1 MTDQARRGILPGT
14 GESEIARAFSVTT
27 TTPKASAQKPHS
39 LPSSEW
45 DYATTKQLTEALQA
59 RRISALELVTHT
71 IARIEA
77 LDQRL
82 NAVVVRDF
90 ERARD
95 AATAA
100 DVALARG
107 ERRLMLGVP
116 ITFKEAFNIAG
127 LPTTWGFPQFRHF
140 VPKDDALIVSRMK
153 SAGAIIVGKTNV
165 PLGLGDFQS
174 YNDIYGTTNNPWDT
188 GRSPG
193 GSSGGS
199 AAALA
204 AGFGPL
210 SFGSDI
216 GGSLRVPAHFC
227 GVYAHKPTLGL
238 VPARGYSR
246 PPLPPLPGGGD
257 LAVIGPMART
267 AADLALALEV
277 VAGPDQQCAGIGYR
291 LALPLARHNRLDS
304 FRVLVID
311 THPLM
316 PTDNAVRNAIGR
328 LSNRLTKSGV
338 KVEHGSAL
346 LPSLADSAR
355 LYMRL
360 LASAKSSSLP
370 SERYEET
377 QRATEALTPGEYSLE
392 AERMR
397 GTVLSHRDWIDA
409 DIARQRLQRQWNRIF
424 REWDVVLYPAAPVP
438 AFRHDH
444 SLPIEERRI
453 EIDGKAYPFYDA
465 FFIWADPATTC
476 GLPAT
481 SVPIDRSPAGLP
493 IGVQIIGPYLEDR
506 TTIAFAALLER
517 EFGGFVPPP
526 GYAG

>member
-1 MTDQARRGILPGT
+1 MTDQSRRDILF
-14 GESEIARAFSVTT
+14 ELSEVEIASAVSTSA
-27 TTPKASAQKPHS
+27 TTPKAFIQKSHYV
-39 LPSSEW
+39 PSSEW
-45 DYATTKQLTEALQA
+45 DYATIKQLTEALQA
-59 RRISALELVTHT
+59 RRISASELVTHT

-82 NAVVVRDF
+82 NAIVVRDF
-90 ERARD
+90 ERACD

-107 ERRLMLGVP
+107 DRRSMLGIP

-140 VPKDDALIVSRMK
+140 VPKDDAVIVSRMK
-153 SAGAIIVGKTNV
+153 SSGAIIVGKTNV

-188 GRSPG
+188 ARSPG

-216 GGSLRVPAHFC
+216 GGSLRVAAHFC

-246 PPLPPLPGGGD
+246 PALPPLAGSGD

-267 AADLALALEV
+267 AADLARALEV
-277 VAGPDQQCAGIGYR
+277 VAGPDEERAGIGYR
-291 LALPLARHNRLDS
+291 LALPPARHDSLDS

-316 PTDNAVRNAIGR
+316 PTNNAVRTAIGR
-328 LSNRLTKSGV
+328 LSKRLAKSGV
-338 KVEHGSAL
+338 KIGHGSAL

-360 LASAKSSSLP
+360 LASVKSSSLP

-377 QRATEALTPGEYSLE
+377 QSAVETLALGDYSLE

-409 DIARQRLQRQWNRIF
+409 DVARQRLQQQWKLLF
-424 REWDVVLYPAAPVP
+424 REWDIVLYPAAPVP
-438 AFRHDH
+438 AFPHDH
-444 SLPIEERRI
+444 SLPIEARHI
-453 EIDGKAYPFYDA
+453 EIDGEAYPFYDA
-465 FFIWADPATTC
+465 CFVWADPATTC

-481 SVPIDRSPAGLP
+481 SMPIDRSSTGLP

-526 GYAG
+526 GYAR